1 MISEASNWTQRR
13 IRGLQQTWQREVAQA
28 IALVQRSNTQANRDR
43 LAAATRTLDI
53 IDHLDRNIDLAI
65 RLTDAFDGF

>member
-1 MISEASNWTQRR
+1 MTT
-13 IRGLQQTWQREVAQA
+13 L
-28 IALVQRSNTQANRDR
+28 